1 MKKHG
6 YVLAAALMAIGL
18 TGCGDPCKE
27 NFLTKMG
34 DNIATLGKGGAE
46 KDRVLLE
53 RKTERAGKCAEAQ
66 AGAMK
71 KKMGL

>member
-6 YVLAAALMAIGL
+6 YVLMAAVMAFGL
-18 TGCGDPCKE
+18 AGCGDPCKE

-46 KDRVLLE
+46 KDRVLME
-53 RKTERAGKCAEAQ
+53 RAAERAGKCAESK
-66 AGAMK
+66 AGEMK
-71 KKMGL
+71 KKMGF